1 MKCIILY
8 CSVVS
13 NVSAVGKSSSSI
25 SLQWVPVKGSL
36 VTGYNVTY
44 KMVSGGPA
52 WHVTLRRN
60 ASRVDLVNL
69 RGMTAYSIK
78 LGLLASHEILWS
90 EEMFCSTPPGG
101 EYNQEHISICSWYNT
116 V

>member
-1 MKCIILY
+1 MLS

-13 NVSAVGKSSSSI
+13 NVSVVGKTSSSI

-36 VTGYNVTY
+36 VTGYTVEYNV
-44 KMVSGGPA
+44 VSGGPS
-52 WHVTLRRN
+52 WNVKLQRN

-69 RGMTAYSIK
+69 RGMTVYSIR
-78 LGLLASHEILWS
+78 LGLRAFESEILWS

-101 EYNQEHISICSWYNT
+101 E
-116 V
+116 

>member
-1 MKCIILY
+1 MFSIIIY

-13 NVSAVGKSSSSI
+13 NVSAVGKTSSSI

-36 VTGYNVTY
+36 VTGYIVTY
-44 KMVSGGPA
+44 YTVSGGLTRN
-52 WHVTLRRN
+52 VTLQRN

-78 LGLLASHEILWS
+78 LGLLASHNEFFWS
-90 EEMFCSTPPGG
+90 EEILCSTPPGG
-101 EYNQEHISICSWYNT
+101 
-116 V
+116 